1 MISRPNSDACVAGA
15 LPIGELTDTQLV
27 RGVVKLRRRM
37 DRADALFAEW
47 TLAAHQ
53 RGACTSSPRTGVPRP
68 RPTRH
73 HPSLCRSAAYFKA
86 HAQADGTAPV
96 EPDGLHLTKVL
107 DDRAKLTG
115 EINGLAAE
123 TITTALNA
131 FMDPPS
137 EGDGRTDAQ
146 RRAGALVRISEIA
159 LNHGTSGTRAGA
171 NVTIIVDWKTLTL
184 ARPAT
189 STASTAA
196 SSPAPT
202 STVSSV
208 TRRSPA

>member
-1 MISRPNSDACVAGA
+1 
-15 LPIGELTDTQLV
+15 
-27 RGVVKLRRRM
+27 M

-159 LNHGTSGTRAGA
+159 LAHGACGTRAGA

-208 TRRSPA
+208 TRRSPE